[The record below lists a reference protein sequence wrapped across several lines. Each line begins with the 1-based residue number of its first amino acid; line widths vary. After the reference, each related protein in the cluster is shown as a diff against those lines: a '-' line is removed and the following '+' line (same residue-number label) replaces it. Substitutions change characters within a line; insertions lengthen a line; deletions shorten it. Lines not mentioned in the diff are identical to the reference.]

1 MSFTPIDLSAV
12 PAPDIIEVLDYQTI
26 LTEMVADLRSRDAAF
41 TALVESDPAFKILEV
56 AAYRELLLR
65 QRVNDAARGVMLSY
79 SSGADLENLGAL
91 FGVVRKTLTPANP
104 NSIPPTAAVMEADA
118 DFRYRITLALEG
130 LSTAGPQGAY
140 LYHALKSNSV
150 KDATIV
156 GPPTVA
162 PGNVLVSLLG
172 TTGNGAVSTA
182 VLNEV
187 RAILNDQDVRPLT
200 DAVTVQSATIVN
212 YQITA
217 TLYTFPGPDSAVVM
231 ANAQASA
238 QKFAA
243 ENHRVGR
250 DIPLSA
256 VFAAL
261 HVPGVQRVVLTSPSA
276 SITNNHAQAPFC
288 TAITLTYGGPDQ

>member
-1 MSFTPIDLSAV
+1 
-12 PAPDIIEVLDYQTI
+12 
-26 LTEMVADLRSRDAAF
+26 
-41 TALVESDPAFKILEV
+41 
-56 AAYRELLLR
+56 
-65 QRVNDAARGVMLSY
+65 
-79 SSGADLENLGAL
+79 
-91 FGVVRKTLTPANP
+91 
-104 NSIPPTAAVMEADA
+104 MEADS

-130 LSTAGPQGAY
+130 LSTAGPQGSY

-182 VLNEV
+182 VINEV
-187 RAILNDQDVRPLT
+187 AAILNDQDVRPLT

-231 ANAQASA
+231 ATAQASA
-238 QKFAA
+238 QKFATD
-243 ENHRVGR
+243 NHRVGR

-288 TAITLTYGGPDQ
+288 TAINLTYGGTDQ